1 MEHPQGHLRI
11 DRLSGECS
19 SSSSSAT
26 STDTECSSSASD
38 GETVSRDRVSRA
50 VRKGKRSGTYSFG
63 TEHQPDPLVGGHG
76 TGRKRVAFADE
87 QRESISESDRTS
99 DDSTDWSDEDGGQAR
114 RKAGRKCFSAVLV
127 LNGSDDDDEQQ
138 QQLRKE
144 PGQEEGVA
152 SSAWLTGMNG
162 NSEIADIQQDDDD
175 DSMRN
180 LQQQRVVLKRM
191 EKIRSQEDTD
201 FSVSAGSRL
210 IVITAGVRQKEGE
223 SRLDLVQRNTDIL
236 KGIIPKLVAQSPD
249 CILLVVSNPVDILTY
264 VAWKL
269 SGLPKNRV
277 IGSGTNLDS
286 SRFRFLMS
294 QKLGVAP
301 TSCHGWII
309 GEHGDS
315 SVPVWS
321 GVNVAGVRLAEINP
335 AIGTSDDTEKWG
347 DLHHEVV
354 NSAYEVIRLKG
365 YTSWA
370 IGLSVASLAS
380 ALLRNTYNVHAVS
393 TLVAGEHGITDDVY
407 LSLPCVLGR
416 NGVSH
421 VVKQILTPEETQKLQ
436 ASAKLMAQVQAG
448 IKF

>member
-1 MEHPQGHLRI
+1 MSEVKAKLLTQVAEPMTS
-11 DRLSGECS
+11 SGNKVTIVGIGQVGMACAFS
-19 SSSSSAT
+19 ILT
-26 STDTECSSSASD
+26 QN
-38 GETVSRDRVSRA
+38 VS
-50 VRKGKRSGTYSFG
+50 
-63 TEHQPDPLVGGHG
+63 
-76 TGRKRVAFADE
+76 
-87 QRESISESDRTS
+87 
-99 DDSTDWSDEDGGQAR
+99 
-114 RKAGRKCFSAVLV
+114 
-127 LNGSDDDDEQQ
+127 
-138 QQLRKE
+138 
-144 PGQEEGVA
+144 
-152 SSAWLTGMNG
+152 
-162 NSEIADIQQDDDD
+162 SEIALIDVNADK
-175 DSMRN
+175 
-180 LQQQRVVLKRM
+180 LQG
-191 EKIRSQEDTD
+191 EKLDLQHGSAFMKNAQISAGTD

-236 KGIIPKLVAQSPD
+236 KGIIPKLVAQSPE

-335 AIGTSDDTEKWG
+335 SIGTSDDTEKWG

-421 VVKQILTPEETQKLQ
+421 VVKQILTTEETEKLQ